1 MPWWAKTGPVRIDY
15 HGNPYGEETSGW
27 PAIQDLR
34 PSEQGLLVRLRYGK
48 HDLRKAYE
56 QNLRNGFSEPRA
68 KALYRRDLK
77 ALALRLRAQK
87 AEEAKVNL
95 PALLKA
101 WEDACDLATYIEKA
115 IEALPTTLNALA
127 AKVMVLTAFG
137 MSNRATF
144 DGELASISVLEA

>member
-68 KALYRRDLK
+68 KALYRRDLVTSVNVVDFSDV
-77 ALALRLRAQK
+77 
-87 AEEAKVNL
+87 AE
-95 PALLKA
+95 
-101 WEDACDLATYIEKA
+101 
-115 IEALPTTLNALA
+115 A
-127 AKVMVLTAFG
+127 AMVRRPL
-137 MSNRATF
+137 
-144 DGELASISVLEA
+144 VW